1 LRCSILVLDL
11 RVVGFLERTKERGM
25 VVSAWV
31 PQTRI
36 LQHPAVG
43 AFLSHCGWNSV
54 LESIAARLPIL
65 VWPQRAEQKMNAR

>member
-1 LRCSILVLDL
+1 MVFDL
-11 RVVGFLERTKERGM
+11 GVIGFLERTKERGM
-25 VVSAWV
+25 VVSTWA
-31 PQTRI
+31 PQMRI

-54 LESIAARLPIL
+54 LESIAAGLPIL